1 MEEDMEE
8 DMEGMVDMVG
18 MAGKVDT
25 VYTALQPSYT

>member
-25 VYTALQPSYT
+25 ALQPSYT